1 MTLLVYA
8 SLTGDRLIQGQVTVY
23 PVTVQEGNMAGRN
36 PSYNLDEVLEK
47 GIQLFWRKGFHAVTI
62 SDIVNHTGINRF
74 SFYEKFGS
82 KEEFFQATLDTYFNV
97 LTHQFLMEMNDD
109 VSGLEAIKNFFRN
122 MSGIASDPTMPQG
135 CLIINS
141 VMELGQSQFDLD
153 HRFNQMKEA
162 QYNAMLNSIKVEK
175 KKGSLKNSKTPEELA
190 HYLSDETMSNLA
202 TSRISRET
210 VARLFG
216 YQLEIIE
223 DWK

>member
-1 MTLLVYA
+1 
-8 SLTGDRLIQGQVTVY
+8 
-23 PVTVQEGNMAGRN
+23 MAGRN
-36 PSYNLDEVLEK
+36 PTYNLDEVLEK
-47 GIQLFWRKGFHAVTI
+47 GINLFWHKGYHAVTI

-97 LTHQFLMEMNDD
+97 LTHQFLMEMNDEK
-109 VSGLEAIKNFFRN
+109 SGLDAIKNFFRN
-122 MSGIASDPTMPQG
+122 MLGIASDPSMPQG

-153 HRFNQMKEA
+153 QRFNKMKKA
-162 QYNAMLNSIKVEK
+162 QYNAMLNSLKVEK
-175 KKGSLKNSKTPEELA
+175 AKGNLKNNKSPEDLA
-190 HYLSDETMSNLA
+190 HYLSDETMSYLA

-223 DWK
+223 NW